1 MKKKGLRLTIK
12 SFPDWLINKFEFFH
26 WKNWCLYCVVLFA
39 VGVVINVATQ
49 FRFPNFWTHQILLI
63 AATTM
68 LVYAMKSLFKD
79 IRMFRKESQQ
89 HLLSKVSEVNGL
101 FNHRFLSL
109 QRSPWIFLVAILV
122 TAFFFFCIVLLEY
135 IEVDIIGI
143 YAIYIA
149 GSSVLIGVYAYIQYL
164 YFLWFIYQAGKCEF
178 DYYSYNIR
186 EPAESAWL
194 SQLAKTSQRLRNFF
208 LWIGLIYVIEYS
220 ILIPADKISFSGKSI
235 SLNTPNNIAFVIS
248 WIALFLLVIIAFPVI
263 NYIQHT
269 LVVRIVN
276 RLKAQTVKELSDM
289 MFEEQRNNQNKRDLM
304 FAAVSYS
311 ALIENVQQTKS
322 YPIKRQL
329 SYETLMT
336 LVTFVVHIMNLY
348 SKVASIPQLSTL
360 LP

>member
-1 MKKKGLRLTIK
+1 MKKTGLRLKIK
-12 SFPDWLINKFEFFH
+12 SFPIWIINKFEFFQ
-26 WKNWCLYCVVLFA
+26 WKNWCLYCVVLFIIGA
-39 VGVVINVATQ
+39 IINITTQ
-49 FRFPNFWTHQILLI
+49 FRFPNFWVHQILLI

-68 LVYAMKSLFKD
+68 LVYAMKSFFKD
-79 IRMFRKESQQ
+79 MRTFRKESQQ

-101 FNHRFLSL
+101 FNHRFLPL
-109 QRSPWIFLVAILV
+109 QRSPWIFLVAILI
-122 TAFFFFCIVLLEY
+122 TAFFFSCIVLLEY

-149 GSSVLIGVYAYIQYL
+149 GSSVLIGVYAYMQYL
-164 YFLWFIYQAGKCEF
+164 YFLWFIYRAGKCKF
-178 DYYSYNIR
+178 DYYSYNMR
-186 EPAESAWL
+186 APAESPWL
-194 SQLAKTSQRLRNFF
+194 YQLAKTSQRLKNFF

-220 ILIPADKISFSGKSI
+220 ILIPADKISFSGGSI

-248 WIALFLLVIIAFPVI
+248 WIALFLLVIIAFPMI
-263 NYIQHT
+263 NYMQHT
-269 LVVRIVN
+269 LVIRIVN

-289 MFEEQRNNQNKRDLM
+289 MFEEQRNNQNKRDIM
-304 FAAVSYS
+304 FATFSYS

-348 SKVASIPQLSTL
+348 SKIASIPQLSTFL
-360 LP
+360 F